1 MKIISVL
8 KLSVFFS
15 HNKTNHFQSEKM
27 NGSYQRRSRQL
38 FWWITF
44 IIILLQYYNTNELEI
59 RVDKLEVLKYFK
71 FSLKCFPKTTKYFN
85 KILLHALNIF
95 IKNRK
100 KSACIV
106 SDVILS
112 SVLMAVILDDFS
124 LFILGL
130 SRWAFHL

>member
-1 MKIISVL
+1 MKIISVY
-8 KLSVFFS
+8 KSSVYFS
-15 HNKTNHFQSEKM
+15 RHKTNHFQSEKK
-27 NGSYQRRSRQL
+27 NDSYQRKSRQL

-71 FSLKCFPKTTKYFN
+71 FSLKCFPKITKYLN
-85 KILLHALNIF
+85 KIFLHALNIF
-95 IKNRK
+95 IKNRE

-112 SVLMAVILDDFS
+112 AVLIAVILDDFS

-130 SRWAFHL
+130 SRCKQS